1 MSSKT
6 LIQWLRRLLPQSLR
20 DKLRAYAA
28 QRKQENSVQVFADG
42 GVILCDGFL
51 DHQEFIKLQQW
62 AVKANCDRTREARK
76 WDQSLI
82 RDFDDNMGTRQWSSR
97 ANDMPAEL
105 TMFIDAVHATGFI
118 DPKAEIYI
126 GVYRWKAHSGMGEHN
141 DAHTNTALTF
151 YLNDTWKDDWFGDF
165 IFYESDKAKA
175 SGMGH
180 AVAPLANRLV
190 INRETVSHKVTYTS
204 NVAMDRLTLQA
215 FLPKN

>member
-6 LIQWLRRLLPQSLR
+6 LIGWLRRLLPQSLK

-42 GVILCDGFL
+42 GVILCDSFL

-62 AVKANCDRTREARK
+62 ALKANCDRTREARK
-76 WDQSLI
+76 WDQRLI
-82 RDFDDNMGTRQWSSR
+82 RDFDDNMGTRQWSSKGS
-97 ANDMPAEL
+97 DMPAEL

-118 DPKAEIYI
+118 DPEAEIYI

-151 YLNDTWKDDWFGDF
+151 YLNDTWQDDWFGDF

-175 SGMGH
+175 DGMGH

-215 FLPKN
+215 FLPKS